1 MKKLDVIS
9 IGAVLLDTMATV
21 ERFPDIDD
29 EVFVP
34 ELVMSGGGSAAN
46 VAISC
51 SRLGMRTGF
60 IGKIG
65 DDSNGEF
72 LKNEFKAD
80 NIDLEGLVIDKKFN
94 TGMCFIPIHQ
104 GERMIFAH
112 SGAAN
117 KLNQEDIKKE
127 YILSSKL
134 ILLANLKNLKPLKQA
149 TKYAKTGDT
158 LVVFNPGALIADQG
172 FDECEELLASTDI
185 YISSETELNKI
196 MEEKSTESSL
206 NKLFKMGTSVAAITR
221 GSRGALLVDKNKKI
235 EIPIYKVNV
244 VDTTGAGDSFSA
256 GFITGYL
263 ENIDLKMCGKMGNA
277 NAAILIGKVGA
288 RNELATRDKLEN
300 FIKNQT

>member
-1 MKKLDVIS
+1 MKKIDVIS

-21 ERFPDIDD
+21 ERFPGIDD

-51 SRLGMRTGF
+51 SRLGMKTGF

-65 DDSNGEF
+65 KDSNGEF
-72 LKNEFKAD
+72 LKGEFRAD
-80 NIDLEGLVIDKKFN
+80 NIDLDGLVIDEKLN
-94 TGMCFIPIHQ
+94 TGMCYIPIH
-104 GERMIFAH
+104 GGDRMIFAH

-117 KLNQEDIKKE
+117 DLNPEDIKKD

-149 TKYAKTGDT
+149 TKYAKSGDT
-158 LVVFNPGALIADQG
+158 LVAFNPGALIADQG
-172 FDECEELLASTDI
+172 FDECKELLTSTDI
-185 YISSETELNKI
+185 FISSETELNKI
-196 MEEKSTESSL
+196 MGEQSTDTSL
-206 NKLFKMGTSVAAITR
+206 NKLFDMGASVAAITR
-221 GSRGALLVDKNKKI
+221 GSKGALLVDKNNKI
-235 EIPIYKVNV
+235 ELPIYKVDV

-256 GFITGYL
+256 GFVTGYL
-263 ENIDLKMCGKMGNA
+263 ENKDLETCGKMGNA

-288 RNELATRDKLEN
+288 RNELAARKKLN
-300 FIKNQT
+300 KFIESHN